1 MAKISYNNTSPYALT
16 KQKEF
21 YLGLYVDR
29 PIPADSTDITIVLD
43 SKYNHRPD
51 LLAFDL
57 YGDTRYWWIFMRRN
71 LDVIR
76 DPIFEF
82 VGGIEI
88 HIPTK
93 DRILKIVG

>member
-1 MAKISYNNTSPYALT
+1 MAKISYGNTSPYSLT
-16 KQKEF
+16 PQVSF

-29 PIPADSTDITIVLD
+29 PIPADSTDTLIELNP
-43 SKYNHRPD
+43 KYTHRPD
-51 LLAFDL
+51 LLSFDL

-76 DPIFEF
+76 DPIYDFIP
-82 VGGIEI
+82 GIEI